1 MEDYICAMGMHRY
14 GYGFW
19 DLIKNDIRNEPSLV
33 FDWIARSRTVADI
46 QKRCDLLIS
55 QFEKEYDP
63 DVDRK
68 KAEKKGKKVV
78 TKTQKPQ
85 EAKKTL
91 GKRKHEESS
100 DEVSEGD
107 KPNRGRPRRVV
118 AK

>member
-1 MEDYICAMGMHRY
+1 MGIHRY

-33 FDWIARSRTVADI
+33 FDWIARSRTVLEI
-46 QKRCDLLIS
+46 QKRCDLLIL

-63 DVDRK
+63 EVDRNRK
-68 KAEKKGKKVV
+68 EKKGKKVA
-78 TKTQKPQ
+78 KKAPKPQ

-100 DEVSEGD
+100 DEVSEDD